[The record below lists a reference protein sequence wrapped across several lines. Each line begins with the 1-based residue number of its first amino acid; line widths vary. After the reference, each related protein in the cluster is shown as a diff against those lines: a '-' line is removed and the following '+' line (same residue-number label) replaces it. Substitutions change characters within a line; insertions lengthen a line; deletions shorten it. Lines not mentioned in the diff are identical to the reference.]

1 MAALWLAAKAL
12 PFPPAPGTVV
22 DATHLDST
30 ASLEAAALE
39 YAGRGWRVF
48 PCYEPARIPSG
59 ALICTCPKGE
69 RCGNTGKHPHT
80 ANGVKDAT
88 TDAAII
94 REWWRQWPTAN
105 VAIATGGSSGVDVV
119 DADAKADGV
128 TMLLKLEAERGA
140 LPDTVTARTSGG
152 GCHVYF
158 RHAGMVSRA
167 GSIAPGIDTRGDGGY
182 VIAPPSLHRTG
193 ERYAWVEGL
202 GPHEMPLAE
211 APEWIRNAAQPKRSR
226 SVPALPANTVNAWQP
241 PLHDAVT
248 EAQLRKRLRA
258 TSDSKHAATVERML
272 AGEALFPSGHHDDN
286 LWAFISYL
294 RFKCPE
300 ASDAT
305 LLRLLGPSVEAM
317 ACDDHDVREAARLLQ
332 RVNAEYAAS
341 RADSEQVASELSGRG
356 GPRTSLTADSS
367 SPGDHPGTDDWMA
380 APGYAIYD
388 GQALGIFKFT
398 DKGNLSTIASAPINI
413 TETGEDEHG
422 TCYVTVRWLYGQRE
436 RVETVPRAKVSGSD
450 ILELA
455 GRGAPLTSNNSKRVQ
470 DFLQAQEQH
479 SHAIL
484 PRVRIFTQSGWS
496 HDLRSF
502 VVGRQVI
509 GEPGRV
515 IMPGDA
521 AFLDALKP
529 AGSADEHLRLML
541 AVRDKGPI
549 AEMAWAAG
557 FAAPLLRLLAMRS
570 MCLSVW
576 GPSGAG
582 KSAVQAI
589 TTSVWGRPSGLKI
602 SGDVSSAALQGELAR
617 HRDLPTWVD
626 DTQLTRE
633 YMTSLLAYLVGT
645 ETSGARAT
653 QTGELRTRKTWRSL
667 AFISGEKPLLQ
678 VGGAAGAKNR
688 TLEVCAQP
696 LGDVALASLTH
707 QGLEKHHGHAGPLFI
722 LELMARYT
730 NTDRLEKLREQHR
743 QLAFK
748 MATET
753 AEQARYAALL
763 VLADV
768 LARTLV
774 CGEEESRARAAA
786 LDAGQAFCAAVKK
799 ESRETQATADAA
811 YDFIMGFVAAN
822 WLGFSQ
828 SGAFKRPGMVLDEKD
843 DTGRS
848 IVAIFHT
855 TMQEIAREG
864 RFDTRQVLTELVM
877 KGLALK
883 DEGHLTRKVSV
894 EGKRVRAYCVVL
906 DDARVEMGRT
916 PGPARETRTVEGK
929 P

>member
-1 MAALWLAAKAL
+1 MTLTATLFNLA
-12 PFPPAPGTVV
+12 
-22 DATHLDST
+22 D
-30 ASLEAAALE
+30 
-39 YAGRGWRVF
+39 
-48 PCYEPARIPSG
+48 
-59 ALICTCPKGE
+59 
-69 RCGNTGKHPHT
+69 
-80 ANGVKDAT
+80 
-88 TDAAII
+88 
-94 REWWRQWPTAN
+94 
-105 VAIATGGSSGVDVV
+105 
-119 DADAKADGV
+119 
-128 TMLLKLEAERGA
+128 ERGA

-193 ERYAWVEGL
+193 ERYAWVKGL
-202 GPHEMPLAE
+202 APSEVQLAE
-211 APEWIRNAAQPKRSR
+211 APEWLRKAAQPKRSHP
-226 SVPALPANTVNAWQP
+226 VPVLPANTVNAWQP
-241 PLHDAVT
+241 PDHDGLT
-248 EAQLRKRLRA
+248 ETQVRNRLRE
-258 TSDSKHAATVERML
+258 TSDPKHAATVERML
-272 AGEALFPSGHHDDN
+272 AGEELFPKGHHDDN

-305 LLRLLGPSVEAM
+305 LLRLLGPSVDAM
-317 ACDDHDVREAARLLQ
+317 ACDDHDARKAAGVLQ

-341 RADSEQVASELSGRG
+341 LAASEQLAAALGSAG
-356 GPRTSLTADSS
+356 GPRASS
-367 SPGDHPGTDDWMA
+367 AAGPLSSGEHPEAGNWMA
-380 APGYAIYD
+380 APGYAIHD
-388 GQALGIFKFT
+388 GVTLGIFKFT
-398 DKGNLSTIASAPINI
+398 DKGNLSPIAAAPINI
-413 TETGEDEHG
+413 TEAGEDEHG
-422 TCYVTVRWLYGQRE
+422 TCYVTVRWLHGDRE
-436 RVETVPRAKVSGSD
+436 RSETMPRAKVSGSD

-455 GRGAPLTSNNSKRVQ
+455 GRGAPLTSSNSKRVQ

-479 SHAIL
+479 SHASL
-484 PRVRIFTQSGWS
+484 PRVRIFTHGGWAR
-496 HDLRSF
+496 DLRSF

-509 GEPGRV
+509 GELGRV
-515 IMPGDA
+515 IMPGEA
-521 AFLDALKP
+521 AFLDALTP
-529 AGSADEHLRLML
+529 AGSVDEHLRLML

-557 FAAPLLRLLAMRS
+557 FAAPLLRLLDMRS

-582 KSAVQAI
+582 KSAVQAT

-633 YMTSLLAYLVGT
+633 HMTSLIAYLVGT

-722 LELMARYT
+722 LKLMARYT
-730 NTDRLEKLREQHR
+730 NTDRLEELREQHR
-743 QLAFK
+743 QIASK
-748 MATET
+748 MGTET
-753 AEQARYAALL
+753 TEQARYAALL

-774 CGEEESRARAAA
+774 CGEEELRARAAA
-786 LDAGQAFCAAVKK
+786 LDAGQAFCVAVKK
-799 ESRETQATADAA
+799 ESRETQTTADAA

-822 WLGFSQ
+822 WSGFSQ
-828 SGAFKRPGMVLDEKD
+828 PVAFKRPGMVLEEKD
-843 DTGRS
+843 ATGRS

-855 TMQEIAREG
+855 TMQEIARDG

-883 DEGHLTRKVSV
+883 EEGHLTRKVSV

-906 DDARVEMGRT
+906 DDVRIEAGST
-916 PGPARETRTVEGK
+916 PGPARDARRGGGNS
-929 P
+929 